1 MILNDKS
8 QQEFLKALLAGNRL
22 QCSFIVKGLLQ
33 NNISIL
39 EIYENIIKKS
49 LYQVGELWEYNKIS
63 VATEHLASA
72 ISEAILNEH
81 YFSIISKQKINKAVL
96 VTCVEKEYHQIGIK
110 MISDVFEMNGWTTYF
125 LGSNTPT
132 TDLISFAKTIPLD
145 FIAISLSIYFHLPEL
160 EKAIKIFRDEFPEI
174 PILVGGQAFRHGG
187 QNILLNYYKVIY
199 QPDLNSTDLFI
210 KKLNNYE

>member
-1 MILNDKS
+1 
-8 QQEFLKALLAGNRL
+8 
-22 QCSFIVKGLLQ
+22 
-33 NNISIL
+33 
-39 EIYENIIKKS
+39 
-49 LYQVGELWEYNKIS
+49 
-63 VATEHLASA
+63 
-72 ISEAILNEH
+72 
-81 YFSIISKQKINKAVL
+81 
-96 VTCVEKEYHQIGIK
+96 

-125 LGSNTPT
+125 LGSNVPT
-132 TDLISFAKTIPLD
+132 IDLISFAKTIPLD